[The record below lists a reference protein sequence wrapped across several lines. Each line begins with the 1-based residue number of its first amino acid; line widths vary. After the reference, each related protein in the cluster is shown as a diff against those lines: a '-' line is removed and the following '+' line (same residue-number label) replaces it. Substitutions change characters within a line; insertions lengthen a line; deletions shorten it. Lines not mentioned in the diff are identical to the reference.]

1 MIVTLR
7 YLRVS
12 ERGEIKPLEE
22 ILQIKYMNHPIKDA
36 FLKWQCRVRQIM
48 MRQEEGKP
56 NSAIMPEVV
65 INKEEEIGA
74 IITQIVKSPQYSVT
88 HELVHLAKKTF
99 DPAQRREQ
107 AIKFLSATYY
117 QKFKEFSEIITA
129 TFQEDSKGAE
139 LILSSKESLLIFE
152 AYNQR
157 FSIDVKP
164 LKLEDSHF
172 AFQATIAHNQLFN
185 PMFNPKSQVFGFL
198 PNWENSE
205 TSGS

>member
-1 MIVTLR
+1 MKSLDLILPME
-7 YLRVS
+7 YLS
-12 ERGEIKPLEE
+12 
-22 ILQIKYMNHPIKDA
+22 HPIKDT

-48 MRQEEGKP
+48 MRQDEGKP
-56 NSAIMPEVV
+56 NSGIMPEVF
-65 INKEEEIGA
+65 INKEESIGS

-117 QKFKEFSEIITA
+117 QKFKEFSDVITA

-139 LILSSKESLLIFE
+139 LILSSKETLLVFE

-157 FSIDVKP
+157 FSINVKP
-164 LKLEDSHF
+164 IKLKGSHF
-172 AFQATIAHNQLFN
+172 ACQATIAHNQLFN
-185 PMFNPKSQVFGFL
+185 SMFNPKSQVFGFL
-198 PNWENSE
+198 PNWEQSE
-205 TSGS
+205 AFDD